1 MKKNIL
7 AIAAAI
13 MVVGTIT
20 FVACNKDS
28 DTNQIVNPS
37 YVSAK
42 GGSTLNQLRNVMVA
56 YYAAC
61 DSTYQA
67 DSTSFLSVCAN
78 NDTVNFLN
86 VTGISRDMLCAYQ
99 ILALSE
105 NEDYIH
111 NHPDLI
117 KEVSACSECQEYA
130 LSRLGELASQTQ
142 GHMSALVPDN
152 ISEINRDQ
160 LNRIIYACR
169 SNNSHVMTACISANM
184 REMARELL
192 TKYLNVFW
200 QHCDYAYVH
209 SPDLLETACEKEDF
223 NQFCSI
229 INLPE
234 RVFDEIIGL
243 ANVSYIDFIQ
253 NNPNYVF
260 DVDTCKTC
268 SQSSL
273 YELWNNIVDLHNVIG
288 EINDIAP
295 DYFDSIMY
303 TVAPVDECLYRCKY
317 LFHYSDRA
325 LVTCY
330 EDCMLGKFS
339 VKYEQVLMLLKHDAG
354 IID

>member
-13 MVVGTIT
+13 MVAGTIT
-20 FVACNKDS
+20 IVACNKDS
-28 DTNQIVNPS
+28 DMNQIVNPS

-61 DSTYQA
+61 DSAYQA
-67 DSTSFLSVCAN
+67 DSATFLSVCAN
-78 NDTVNFLN
+78 NDTINFLK
-86 VTGISRDMLCAYQ
+86 VTGISSELISAYQ
-99 ILALSE
+99 SFALTE
-105 NEDYIH
+105 NEDYIRD
-111 NHPDLI
+111 HPGFI
-117 KEVSACSECQEYA
+117 KEVSPCSDCQEYA
-130 LSRLGELASQTQ
+130 LLRLGNLASVTN
-142 GHMSALVPDN
+142 GHLTALIPESSVD
-152 ISEINRDQ
+152 INRDQ

-169 SNNSHVMTACISANM
+169 CSAPNIMVACISACM
-184 REMARELL
+184 RDMAREQLA
-192 TKYLNVFW
+192 KKINSFW
-200 QHCDYAYVH
+200 EHCDYAYEH
-209 SPDLLETACEKEDF
+209 SPELLATACEKEDF
-223 NQFCSI
+223 DQFCSI
-229 INLPE
+229 INFPQ
-234 RVFDEIIGL
+234 RSFDEILGL
-243 ANVSYIDFIQ
+243 ANVSFIDFMQ

-273 YELWNNIVDLHNVIG
+273 YELWNNIVDLHNIIG

-295 DYFDSIMY
+295 DYFDTIVY

-317 LFHYSDRA
+317 LFHYTDKA

-330 EDCMLGKFS
+330 EDCTFGKFS

-354 IID
+354 LID